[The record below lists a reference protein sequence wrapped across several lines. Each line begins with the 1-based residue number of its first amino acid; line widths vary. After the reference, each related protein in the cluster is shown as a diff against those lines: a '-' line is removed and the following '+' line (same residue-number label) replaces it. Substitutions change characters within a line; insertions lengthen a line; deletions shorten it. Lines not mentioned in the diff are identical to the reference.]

1 MNSSDSGWR
10 VVSILECFNREE
22 GELSAYQVSHKTGIS
37 LPTTYRIVA
46 TLAKSRFLERDNG
59 SGKYR
64 IGPSLYALG
73 SLYLSSTDMFKA
85 AEPVT
90 MLLNDL
96 TKETINIVIRDKGN
110 VIAIMKLESKHA
122 FRYAAHIGTVLP
134 AYASGCGKTL
144 LSDLT
149 NDEIDDLY
157 PSETLPALTK
167 KTISTKSQLKKELE
181 MVKKSNV
188 AYDMEGSFDGVA
200 AVASG
205 IRNAKGQI
213 VAGMSIAVPSYTMN
227 EETLNDFSTLIRLG
241 ARLVSYRLGFRD
253 QENPVCHLDEIKSWW
268 EQKKNTK
275 AE

>member
-10 VVSILECFNREE
+10 VVSILECFNRGE

-122 FRYAAHIGTVLP
+122 FRYAAHISTLLP
-134 AYASGCGKTL
+134 AYASG
-144 LSDLT
+144 
-149 NDEIDDLY
+149 
-157 PSETLPALTK
+157 
-167 KTISTKSQLKKELE
+167 
-181 MVKKSNV
+181 
-188 AYDMEGSFDGVA
+188 
-200 AVASG
+200 
-205 IRNAKGQI
+205 
-213 VAGMSIAVPSYTMN
+213 
-227 EETLNDFSTLIRLG
+227 
-241 ARLVSYRLGFRD
+241 
-253 QENPVCHLDEIKSWW
+253 
-268 EQKKNTK
+268 
-275 AE
+275 